1 MFLNQEKFEQLL
13 LANWTTFLNQNL
25 LLKKVLEN
33 VRDSELPKT
42 IQEDIPPVSTK
53 ITITKF
59 GVKDKTEFELWIEF
73 SVPKDQGVAIGSHV
87 YTLRLDGEL
96 ILKENYGRHFLVGN

>member
-25 LLKKVLEN
+25 LLKKVLED

-53 ITITKF
+53 VTITKF
-59 GVKDKTEFELWIEF
+59 RIKDNTGFELWIEF
-73 SVPKDQGVAIGSHV
+73 TVPKDQGVVVGSHV
-87 YTLRLDGEL
+87 YALKLDGEM
-96 ILKENYGRHFLVGN
+96 ILKENYGRHFLIGL